1 MEMKIESDLH
11 KCQPIMLL
19 SLSFYAL
26 TLTLNLAEDADDRFE
41 HQKAT
46 SEHKTLLLLWRHIFY
61 EYNQA
66 TQT

>member
-26 TLTLNLAEDADDRFE
+26 TLTLNLAEDADDRF
-41 HQKAT
+41 
-46 SEHKTLLLLWRHIFY
+46 
-61 EYNQA
+61 
-66 TQT
+66 